1 MKQIKEDKFISF
13 NNPDDFIRIKL
24 DNLDFS
30 LTRKNIMIYI
40 IIFFGICLFILPS
53 GIAFEKIASK
63 LIEDPPGFR
72 IILTILSIFSFS
84 AVAYGLIFRGRAL
97 PNISKFK
104 NHYITIVFTSLM
116 LSFFFLLIFPFT
128 EISSSFLIWIITWII
143 VLIGLTIVNYTSL
156 PVIFIHQIGQYFYFA
171 SSEIP
176 LLNDMGKFISGLMIM
191 GILFVLGFLIYRNFR
206 DKNIKHIHKS
216 NFSAKDRS
224 G

>member
-1 MKQIKEDKFISF
+1 
-13 NNPDDFIRIKL
+13 
-24 DNLDFS
+24 
-30 LTRKNIMIYI
+30 MIYI

-63 LIEDPPGFR
+63 IIEDPPGFR
-72 IILTILSIFSFS
+72 IILTILSILFFNT
-84 AVAYGLIFRGRAL
+84 VAYGLIFRGRSL
-97 PNISKFK
+97 PKISQFK
-104 NHYITIVFTSLM
+104 NHYITIVFASLM
-116 LSFFFLLIFPFT
+116 LSFMFLFIFPFT
-128 EISSSFLIWIITWII
+128 EISSSFLIWLLTWLIILTC
-143 VLIGLTIVNYTSL
+143 LTIINYSAL
-156 PVIFIHQIGQYFYFA
+156 LIIFIHQIGQYFYFA